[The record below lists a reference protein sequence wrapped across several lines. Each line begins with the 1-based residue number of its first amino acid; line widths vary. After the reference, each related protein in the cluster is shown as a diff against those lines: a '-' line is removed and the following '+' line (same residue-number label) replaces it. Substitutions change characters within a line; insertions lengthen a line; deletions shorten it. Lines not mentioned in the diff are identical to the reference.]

1 MRPASSHR
9 SAAALICSG
18 ARHKS
23 VMSANPYTPPPW
35 DDLLSLANK
44 AITASAPVAVLP
56 NGNETANVTISLAA
70 AARSRRLMMGLV
82 TLVESDHDDVMGGML
97 RTLYETWLVG
107 IYALLGGDEALQRLL
122 AQRDKQQ
129 KMFAKVLGEPIDEL
143 SDGQTLGVEVLA
155 GKVTTLLESD
165 SHENAEFARAA
176 YTFFYRFE
184 SYRSTHGGLGSI
196 IGHIDEDENS
206 RTILERRPEDD
217 DGMRHRF
224 LLGIALLVSS
234 AQMPAVKSGLPHEGL
249 DQVAKR
255 ILALNPSKQG
265 K

>member
-1 MRPASSHR
+1 
-9 SAAALICSG
+9 
-18 ARHKS
+18 
-23 VMSANPYTPPPW
+23 MSANPYTPPPW

-82 TLVESDHDDVMGGML
+82 TLVESDHDDVIGGML

-129 KMFAKVLGEPIDEL
+129 EMFAKVLGEPIDEL

-165 SHENAEFARAA
+165 SHENAQFARAA

-234 AQMPAVKSGLPHEGL
+234 AQMPAIKSGLPHEGL

>member
-1 MRPASSHR
+1 
-9 SAAALICSG
+9 
-18 ARHKS
+18 
-23 VMSANPYTPPPW
+23 MSANPYTPPPW

-44 AITASAPVAVLP
+44 AITAPAPVAVLP

-165 SHENAEFARAA
+165 SHENAQFARAA

-196 IGHIDEDENS
+196 IGERADACGQVRIASRRSRSGCQTNPGPQPEQTRQVGAVSLQEGRTEGLLHS
-206 RTILERRPEDD
+206 RTRECLFCESTESC
-217 DGMRHRF
+217 HR
-224 LLGIALLVSS
+224 
-234 AQMPAVKSGLPHEGL
+234 
-249 DQVAKR
+249 
-255 ILALNPSKQG
+255 
-265 K
+265 